1 MPRSMTGFGRGE
13 AKSSQGKVIVEI
25 KTLNHRHFD
34 IAFRLPNHFSLLE
47 AKIRECIH
55 RNIYRGRVNVSIL
68 YEGTKQPI
76 ENLSIDKNVAI
87 SYHRL
92 LSQLKRQLRLTD
104 QVRLEQIAAFPNVIT
119 YERASEDIDKLWL
132 VVKKALIKAL
142 NKLKITRKA
151 EGRNLTRD
159 LRKRIGII
167 EKDMERIKERADSV
181 VERHKARLDA
191 KVKNILAGPE
201 LDKNRLATEVAIFAE
216 HSDITEETVRASSHL
231 AAFKK
236 KLLIGGEIGRTLE
249 FIIQEL
255 HREVNTISAKAS
267 DYTISKNVIAI
278 KGELEKIREQ
288 VQNIE

>member
-47 AKIRECIH
+47 AKIRERIH

-76 ENLSIDKNVAI
+76 ESLSIDKNVAT
-87 SYHRL
+87 SYYRL
-92 LSQLKRQLRLTD
+92 LRQLKRQLKLTD
-104 QVRLEQIAAFPNVIT
+104 QIRLEQVAAFPNVIT
-119 YERASEDIDKLWL
+119 HERASEDIDKLWL
-132 VVKKALIKAL
+132 VVKRALIKAL
-142 NKLKITRKA
+142 NKLDITRKV

-159 LRKRIGII
+159 LRKRIGMI
-167 EKDMERIKERADSV
+167 EKDMERIKERANKV
-181 VERHKARLDA
+181 VERHKARLDT

-201 LDKNRLATEVAIFAE
+201 IDKSRLATEVAIFAE
-216 HSDITEETVRASSHL
+216 RSDITEETVRAASHL
-231 AAFKK
+231 VAFKK
-236 KLLIGGEIGRTLE
+236 RLLTGEEIGRTLE